1 MHTRHRLLLHS
12 WVRLVASASC
22 PVVIALVLASL
33 PATAAQSSYK
43 AISLPHVYARAINAA
58 GQVVAGAAGSDHTF
72 LWDAVNGMK
81 DLGTLGGSSSSAFG
95 INAAGQVVGV
105 AETASGDPHAF
116 LWDAVNGMK
125 DLGTLGGNGSRP
137 FGINAAG
144 QVVGAAGTA
153 SGDSHAFLWDRGSMV
168 DLNKLI
174 AAIAPGSAGAG
185 VDEAAGINDAGQILC
200 SGSITGSGTVLLT
213 PSIQIEITGAH
224 M

>member
-1 MHTRHRLLLHS
+1 M
-12 WVRLVASASC
+12 
-22 PVVIALVLASL
+22 VIALVLASS
-33 PATAAQSSYK
+33 PATAAESSYK
-43 AISLPHVYARAINAA
+43 AISLPLHARAINAA
-58 GQVVAGAAGSDHTF
+58 GQVVGDAAGS
-72 LWDAVNGMK
+72 G
-81 DLGTLGGSSSSAFG
+81 
-95 INAAGQVVGV
+95 
-105 AETASGDPHAF
+105 HAF

-224 M
+224 MRSDHELEIRTRR